1 MMPITELLSIALNT
15 LRANKL
21 RATLTLSGIVIGV
34 FSIIA
39 IMTLLNALQA
49 GIEGGLSELGSNTFQ
64 VQKFPAINVGGP
76 GSRSKYRNRQ
86 DITYEQGLRLME
98 KATVYKN
105 ISLEDYVYQK
115 TFKNNQ
121 FTTNPNNSVGGVVPE
136 YLECNNRVVQFGRF
150 ITNADINSNS
160 KVAVIGMDVV
170 DKLFPSINP
179 IGQDIIIDNNSFKV
193 IGVFEKKGEGF
204 GQSNDN
210 FALLPI
216 TTMQQIYGRNN
227 RSMNIAIQ
235 APSKETFNESV
246 ENIVSVLRSIRKD
259 KPGEPDSFEIFS
271 NDSLIGQVNSFTK
284 YFKYGAGFISFIAM
298 LAAGIGIMNIMLVSV
313 TERTKEIGIR
323 KAIGAKKGNIL
334 TQFLIE
340 AIILCQLGGIIGIV
354 LGVATGNLL
363 SLYLN
368 SPVVI
373 PYDWVIIGLVVC
385 SVVGI
390 VFGVYPAYKA
400 AKLDPIEALRYE

>member
-1 MMPITELLSIALNT
+1 MSISELLRISINT
-15 LRANKL
+15 LKANKL
-21 RATLTLSGIVIGV
+21 RAFLTLSGIIIGV

-64 VQKFPAINVGGP
+64 IQKFPAIQVGGP
-76 GSRSKYRNRQ
+76 GSRAKYRNRE
-86 DITYEQGLRLME
+86 DITYEQGLRLIE

-105 ISLEDYVYQK
+105 ISLEDYIYDKSLK
-115 TFKNNQ
+115 TEKEA
-121 FTTNPNNSVGGVVPE
+121 TNPNYYVGGVMPS

-150 ITNADINSNS
+150 ITDVDLINNNR
-160 KVAVIGMDVV
+160 VCVLGMDAV
-170 DKLFPSINP
+170 DRLFPNVDP
-179 IGQDIIIDNNSFKV
+179 IGRYITIDNSQFKV

-204 GQSNDN
+204 GSSNDN

-216 TTMQQIYGRNN
+216 TTMQQIYGKNN
-227 RSMNIAIQ
+227 RSINIAIQ
-235 APSKETFNESV
+235 AEDKLTYNECM
-246 ENIVSVLRSIRKD
+246 ENIISVMRVIRKD
-259 KPGEPDSFEIFS
+259 KPGAEDSFEIYS
-271 NDSLIGQVNSFTK
+271 NESLIGQVNSFTK

-298 LAAGIGIMNIMLVSV
+298 LAAGVGIMNIMLVSV

-323 KAIGAKKGNIL
+323 KAIGAKNNSIL
-334 TQFLIE
+334 KQFLFE
-340 AIILCQLGGIIGIV
+340 AIILCEFGGLIGIL
-354 LGVATGNLL
+354 LGVITGNLIGIFL
-363 SLYLN
+363 S

-390 VFGVYPAYKA
+390 VFGVYPAYQA
-400 AKLDPIEALRYE
+400 AKLNPIDALRYE

>member
-1 MMPITELLSIALNT
+1 MPLSELIRISLNT

-21 RATLTLSGIVIGV
+21 RASLTLSGIVIGV

-49 GIEGGLSELGSNTFQ
+49 GIEGGLSDLGSNTFQ
-64 VQKFPAINVGGP
+64 IQKFPAMQVGGP
-76 GSRSKYRNRQ
+76 GKDRKYRNRP

-98 KATVYKN
+98 KATSYKY
-105 ISLEDYVYQK
+105 ISLEDYIYDK
-115 TFKNNQ
+115 TFKS
-121 FTTNPNNSVGGVVPE
+121 TKDATNPNYYVGGVLPT
-136 YLECNNRVVQFGRF
+136 YLECNNRAVQFGRF
-150 ITNADINSNS
+150 ISQIDLVNNNR
-160 KVAVIGMDVV
+160 VAVVGMDVV
-170 DKLFPSINP
+170 DKLFPNVNP
-179 IGQDIIIDNNSFKV
+179 VGQFITIDNNEFQI

-204 GQSNDN
+204 GSSNDN

-216 TTMQQIYGRNN
+216 TTMENIYGKNN
-227 RSMNIAIQ
+227 RSLNIAIQ
-235 APSKETFNESV
+235 APSKETYDETV
-246 ENIVSVLRSIRKD
+246 ENIVSVMRSIRKD

-298 LAAGIGIMNIMLVSV
+298 LAAGVGIMNIMLVSV

-323 KAIGAKKGNIL
+323 KAIGAKNNSVLI
-334 TQFLIE
+334 QFLIE
-340 AIILCQLGGIIGIV
+340 AIILCEFGGIIGIF
-354 LGVATGNLL
+354 LGVLTGNLVGIYL
-363 SLYLN
+363 S

-400 AKLDPIEALRYE
+400 AKLNPIDALRYE